1 VQVLSTVALVGGVFV
16 FALIQTREWLPAV
29 IFTVGLG
36 VLVLALS
43 GAALMVS
50 RLAVKVPRSGLG
62 FTLRHGVAAL
72 ARPGAG
78 VIGAAVALGLGTLV
92 VLALGIVGSRLEE
105 ELVNGAP
112 PDAPTVFLVDVQPD
126 QWDGVQEIMTS
137 EGMTNVDSTPVV
149 MARLSAVAGTPVH
162 ELIDDER
169 RGRERWTLTR
179 EQRLTWADELP
190 GGNTLV
196 GGELWTDPDVAEL
209 SIEAGFAESL
219 GVGLGDTVSFDVQ
232 GLPMTFT
239 ITSLREVDWASFRIN
254 FFLLVEP
261 GVMEGAPGWRLAA
274 GRIAPEREGALQAS
288 VVERYPNI
296 SVLRIRPLLE
306 KIAGTLG
313 RIALAVRLLGGFTV
327 LVGIAILAGAV
338 AATSLKRGGEAALLK
353 SMGLTRRGVASLFA
367 VEYGLL
373 GLVAGA
379 FGGLGALLLSWA
391 FLRFGLQLP
400 GLPSLASVPLAA
412 IGTAVLAVVAGLA
425 ASAKPLRA
433 SPIETLRG

>member
-1 VQVLSTVALVGGVFV
+1 
-16 FALIQTREWLPAV
+16 
-29 IFTVGLG
+29 
-36 VLVLALS
+36 
-43 GAALMVS
+43 
-50 RLAVKVPRSGLG
+50 
-62 FTLRHGVAAL
+62 
-72 ARPGAG
+72 
-78 VIGAAVALGLGTLV
+78 
-92 VLALGIVGSRLEE
+92 
-105 ELVNGAP
+105 
-112 PDAPTVFLVDVQPD
+112 
-126 QWDGVQEIMTS
+126 
-137 EGMTNVDSTPVV
+137 
-149 MARLSAVAGTPVH
+149 
-162 ELIDDER
+162 
-169 RGRERWTLTR
+169 
-179 EQRLTWADELP
+179 
-190 GGNTLV
+190 
-196 GGELWTDPDVAEL
+196 
-209 SIEAGFAESL
+209 
-219 GVGLGDTVSFDVQ
+219 
-232 GLPMTFT
+232 
-239 ITSLREVDWASFRIN
+239 SLREVDWASFRIN